1 MKITGATYPNNIS
14 PHLRHSEGVG
24 RFGIED
30 IGRQLYDYGQ
40 QGLKLGSSIGLTF
53 VGFLALLAGSIG
65 KTLAP
70 DKSSFDLLS
79 LFGIIAG
86 GIMSAI
92 GLFKITKIGSQAN
105 SNTNVGSNYTSDGA
119 KEALN
124 SLIEFDSKYHGD
136 PVDIR
141 NSKLYMNNV
150 GAIDDATKD
159 NLSKNMLSYY
169 DECLSQIQKRYTN
182 LQPKTPLP
190 KVTIGNKEFS
200 LDELQDET
208 IGLIGNLIFL
218 RGNSDFNTAQV
229 NGVSLKSKLDPVIG
243 DDGVNQNYLDLLP
256 TNYLLVY
263 NAARG
268 YVDGH
273 MGKNDSVKGIFEG
286 RLTSLLGSTGCGI
299 NSLDKLKTVLA
310 EGNHTNKKSAWEYL
324 NEVETNNNTLRIL
337 DQAIKYVMEH
347 SNSEDQLKARQ
358 AFRLRQALIAGFRL
372 EGKTFND
379 FIESIR
385 IIKDGD
391 GTSKGLAKKIEEL
404 SEYQRKIREEV
415 ISKPGVGI
423 KEEAYNVNDVFPR
436 RLGLI
441 EFVEVVSAT

>member
-92 GLFKITKIGSQAN
+92 GLFKITKIGSN
-105 SNTNVGSNYTSDGA
+105 
-119 KEALN
+119 
-124 SLIEFDSKYHGD
+124 
-136 PVDIR
+136 
-141 NSKLYMNNV
+141 
-150 GAIDDATKD
+150 
-159 NLSKNMLSYY
+159 
-169 DECLSQIQKRYTN
+169 
-182 LQPKTPLP
+182 
-190 KVTIGNKEFS
+190 NKEFS

-385 IIKDGD
+385 IIKDGN

-415 ISKPGVGI
+415 ISQPGVGI

-441 EFVEVVSAT
+441 EFVEVISAT